1 MLYILIAILAGVTT
15 VAARIIN
22 SNLAERIGIFQGT
35 FLNYVTGLFFSS
47 VFMLFSGE
55 TLVLPYV
62 KLQSI
67 PIWAYLGGMTGVLVV
82 TLSSYITPKISAFYQ
97 TLFVFISQLF
107 VGIIIDYVTLN
118 QLSAG
123 KIVGGLLVLSG
134 LTYNLLVDRKSEAM
148 TSSDNL

>member
-1 MLYILIAILAGVTT
+1 
-15 VAARIIN
+15 
-22 SNLAERIGIFQGT
+22 
-35 FLNYVTGLFFSS
+35 
-47 VFMLFSGE
+47 MLFSGE

-62 KLQSI
+62 KLLSI

-97 TLFVFISQLF
+97 TLFVFVSQLF
-107 VGIIIDYVTLN
+107 VGIIIDYVSLN

-134 LTYNLLVDRKSEAM
+134 LTYNLLVDRKSEAL